1 MSMETTINW
10 RCPFCYQNATITS
23 DRRSTSAHR
32 FDNGNKHGP
41 QSFVSEVFVCPNSDC
56 GEFSLTAHLSDTR
69 WNGKEVLDEN
79 PTQTWR
85 LVPPAAVK
93 RFPEYVPEFVR
104 QDYEEA
110 CLTQD
115 VSPKASATMAR
126 RCLQAMIRDFW
137 SIEKNTLHQEID
149 AIKDK
154 VDKLTWDAIM
164 AVKEIGNVGAHMRA
178 PNDVL
183 IDVDPKEATLLIGL
197 IEMLVSEWY
206 INRYERE
213 ERMRQLIDSA
223 KSKEVPRTQRHR
235 A

>member
-1 MSMETTINW
+1 
-10 RCPFCYQNATITS
+10 
-23 DRRSTSAHR
+23 
-32 FDNGNKHGP
+32 
-41 QSFVSEVFVCPNSDC
+41 
-56 GEFSLTAHLSDTR
+56 
-69 WNGKEVLDEN
+69 
-79 PTQTWR
+79 
-85 LVPPAAVK
+85 
-93 RFPEYVPEFVR
+93 
-104 QDYEEA
+104 
-110 CLTQD
+110 
-115 VSPKASATMAR
+115 
-126 RCLQAMIRDFW
+126 MIRDFW

-223 KSKEVPRTQRHR
+223 KSKEVPTHAASSGVKDLELRDQRRLSETSAGYTVEASAASIAFLWDNWDVLFKIGGGRIR
-235 A
+235 AEQLSQDSWKGSGFWGSGEMVSNASIGHHQCR